1 MPESN
6 QNPLT
11 FVTSTVGNA
20 AGGVAK
26 TAGGVVG
33 AAGRGVGDTVTGVTG
48 SAGKPVGE
56 YVHSLSNTT
65 FSFYGCG
72 KTFTSQEGF
81 DEQPVHVCYGLFL
94 SCPPSINHVVHEI
107 Y

>member
-56 YVHSLSNTT
+56 YVSCLSTT
-65 FSFYGCG
+65 TTSFCRCA

-81 DEQPVHVCYGLFL
+81 DYQPVNV
-94 SCPPSINHVVHEI
+94 
-107 Y
+107 